1 MEFNLNNLMLDDNA
15 IEILPDGDYHFT
27 VESHEV
33 GYASSDKLPPN
44 TQQITVHLSVPFEKD
59 GEIHFA
65 KVTNRFNVWQK
76 ALFALRN
83 FAQCIG
89 MMPER
94 GRHAFDMD
102 KLDGSTGVCAIDTRE
117 SSKGNTF
124 NNVVTWYAP
133 SKAPVVTAN
142 DEAWKKRDQVMITE
156 VADELPDDIF
166 GV

>member
-102 KLDGSTGVCAIDTRE
+102 KLEERARFLNPHISIFPLSAKTGEGMKEWEEWLLEKVKE
-117 SSKGNTF
+117 
-124 NNVVTWYAP
+124 
-133 SKAPVVTAN
+133 
-142 DEAWKKRDQVMITE
+142 WKE
-156 VADELPDDIF
+156 
-166 GV
+166 